1 MTIKEKTGRRIGDLL
16 AEGESP
22 DGLYAALRAAF
33 ERDRKAVATAAQAT
47 ALRNQW
53 LGRRSGLLAA
63 ANERWLRAAPREL
76 KPTVG
81 RLQNL
86 LRRDLQKAVKKA
98 AQKAAKSVPLTAN
111 WKGGKATGGDV
122 IVTVR
127 DRDLTL
133 PGPERTLGAVHPV
146 RRALEEVLDI
156 FRPLGYCV
164 VEGPEIESFFYNFEA
179 LNFPPDHPA
188 VDEMDT
194 LFLGEKALLR
204 THTSP
209 CQIRIMEARTPPL
222 RYVVHGKVYRNDTPD
237 ATHSPMFHQLE
248 MFAVDTDITLGD
260 LKGTLE
266 YFARRFFGPQTEAR
280 FRPSYFPF
288 TEPSAE
294 VDITCPF
301 CSGDGCRICK
311 QTGFIEV
318 LGCGMIDP
326 NVLRNAGLDPERYQ
340 GFAAGFGLD
349 RFAMLKYGIDDIL
362 KLYQGDVR
370 FLRQFR

>member
-1 MTIKEKTGRRIGDLL
+1 MSIKEKTGRPIGDLL
-16 AEGESP
+16 AEGNSP

-33 ERDRKAVATAAQAT
+33 EADRQAASTARDIRS
-47 ALRNQW
+47 LRNHW
-53 LGRRSGLLAA
+53 LGRRNGVLSA
-63 ANERWLRAAPREL
+63 ANEHWLKGAPREL
-76 KPTVG
+76 KPTIG
-81 RLQNL
+81 RLQNI
-86 LRRDLQKAVKKA
+86 LRGQLTAAVKA
-98 AQKAAKSVPLTAN
+98 AAETVSAPAAKDSGL
-111 WKGGKATGGDV
+111 DV
-122 IVTVR
+122 
-127 DRDLTL
+127 TL
-133 PGPERTLGAVHPV
+133 PGQERVLGAIHPV
-146 RRALEEVLDI
+146 RRALEEVLGI
-156 FRPLGYCV
+156 FRPLGYSAW
-164 VEGPEIESFFYNFEA
+164 EGPEIESFFYNFEA
-179 LNFPPDHPA
+179 LNFPADHPA

-194 LFLGEKALLR
+194 LFLEDRVLLR

-209 CQIRIMEARTPPL
+209 CQIRIMEAETPPL

-248 MFAVDTDITLGD
+248 MFAVDTNITFGD
-260 LKGTLE
+260 LKGTLQH
-266 YFARRFFGPQTEAR
+266 FVQRFFGPNTKAR

-301 CSGDGCRICK
+301 CRGDGCRVCK

-326 NVLRNAGLDPERYQ
+326 NVLRNSGLDPERYQ

-362 KLYQGDVR
+362 MMYQGDVR

>member
-1 MTIKEKTGRRIGDLL
+1 MALGDT
-16 AEGESP
+16 P
-22 DGLYAALRAAF
+22 DGLYGALREAF
-33 ERDRKAVATAAQAT
+33 ESEMEAATAPELGS
-47 ALRNQW
+47 LRNRW

-63 ANERWLRAAPREL
+63 TNENWLKAAPREL
-76 KPTVG
+76 KPVVG
-81 RLQNL
+81 RLQNA
-86 LRRDLQKAVKKA
+86 LRRHTDGALKTAAKA
-98 AQKAAKSVPLTAN
+98 AAAPARRTPGV
-111 WKGGKATGGDV
+111 
-122 IVTVR
+122 
-127 DRDLTL
+127 DRTL
-133 PGPERTLGAVHPV
+133 PGPARPFGAVHPV
-146 RRALEEVLDI
+146 RRALEDVLRI
-156 FRPLGYCV
+156 FRPLGYNV
-164 VEGPEIESFFYNFEA
+164 VEGPEIETFFYNFEA

-194 LFLGEKALLR
+194 LFLKDGMLLR

-209 CQIRIMEARTPPL
+209 CQVRVMESSRPPL
-222 RYVVHGKVYRNDTPD
+222 RCVVHGKVYRNDTPD

-248 MFAVDTDITLGD
+248 MFAVDETITFAD

-266 YFARRFFGPQTEAR
+266 HFVRNFFGPGTKAR

-301 CSGDGCRICK
+301 CTGAGCRICK
-311 QTGFIEV
+311 HTAFIEV

-326 NVLRNAGLDPERYQ
+326 EVLRHSGLDPERYR

-362 KLYQGDVR
+362 LMYQGDTR
-370 FLRQFR
+370 FLAQFR

>member
-1 MTIKEKTGRRIGDLL
+1 MGQPRSLIPARGAQGGVSVRGKLERPIADLVAAGD
-16 AEGESP
+16 SP
-22 DGLYAALRAAF
+22 EGLYAELRAAF
-33 ERDRKAVATAAQAT
+33 EQDCVAATTDERARALRDR
-47 ALRNQW
+47 W
-53 LGRRSGLLAA
+53 LGRRNGLLAA
-63 ANERWLRAAPREL
+63 ANERWLKPAPRAL
-76 KPTVG
+76 KPAVG
-81 RLQNL
+81 RLQNV
-86 LRRDLQKAVKKA
+86 LRRDVEAAVKRA
-98 AQKAAKSVPLTAN
+98 ARDVAVRVAAGPGL
-111 WKGGKATGGDV
+111 DP
-122 IVTVR
+122 
-127 DRDLTL
+127 TL
-133 PGPERTLGAVHPV
+133 PGPPRDLGAVHPI
-146 RRALEEVLDI
+146 RMALEEVLEV
-156 FRPLGYCV
+156 FRPLGYSV
-164 VEGPEIESFFYNFEA
+164 AEGPEIESYFYNFEA

-194 LFLGEKALLR
+194 LFVEGGGLLR

-209 CQIRIMEARTPPL
+209 CQIRVMESRRPPM

-248 MFAVDTDITLGD
+248 MFAVDTHITLGD

-266 YFARRFFGPQTEAR
+266 HFVRRFFGPRTEAR

-301 CSGDGCRICK
+301 CAGGGCRICK
-311 QTGFIEV
+311 ETGFIEV

-326 NVLRNAGLDPERYQ
+326 EVLRNAGIDPQRHQ

-349 RFAMLKYGIDDIL
+349 RFAMLKYGIDDIQL
-362 KLYQGDVR
+362 MYQGDSR

>member
-1 MTIKEKTGRRIGDLL
+1 MSIEHKTGRLISELIGT
-16 AEGESP
+16 GEVP
-22 DGLYAALRAAF
+22 EQLYAELRAAF
-33 ERDRKAVATAAQAT
+33 EREFSAVSNPQQGQ
-47 ALRNQW
+47 ALRDRW
-53 LGRRSGLLAA
+53 LGRRSGLLSAT
-63 ANERWLRAAPREL
+63 NEHWLQAAPREL
-76 KPTVG
+76 KPVIG
-81 RLQNL
+81 KLQNL
-86 LRRDLQKAVKKA
+86 LRRDLDAAVKA
-98 AQKAAKSVPLTAN
+98 AVGAAGREQAQGEP
-111 WKGGKATGGDV
+111 
-122 IVTVR
+122 
-127 DRDLTL
+127 DLDTTL
-133 PGPERTLGAVHPV
+133 PAPERTPGAVHPV
-146 RRALEEVLDI
+146 RLALEEVLDI
-156 FRPLGYCV
+156 FRPLGYSV
-164 VEGPEIESFFYNFEA
+164 AEGPEIETFFYNFEA

-194 LFLGEKALLR
+194 LFLADGALLR

-209 CQIRIMEARTPPL
+209 CQIRIMESHGPPL

-248 MFAVDTDITLGD
+248 MFAVDASITFGD

-266 YFARRFFGPQTEAR
+266 HFVRCFFGPHTKAR
-280 FRPSYFPF
+280 FRPSFFPF

-301 CSGDGCRICK
+301 CTGSGCRICK

-326 NVLRNAGLDPERYQ
+326 NVLRNAGLDPQRYQ

-349 RFAMLKYGIDDIL
+349 RFAMLKYSIDDIL
-362 KLYQGDVR
+362 LMYQGDSR

>member
-1 MTIKEKTGRRIGDLL
+1 MSIEEQTARPIADLL
-16 AEGESP
+16 AGGESP
-22 DGLYAALRAAF
+22 DELYAALRSQFETERAATATAD
-33 ERDRKAVATAAQAT
+33 EARLLRDR
-47 ALRNQW
+47 W
-53 LGRRSGLLAA
+53 LGRKNGLLAA
-63 ANERWLRAAPREL
+63 TNENWLKAADRPL

-81 RLQNL
+81 KLQNL
-86 LRRDLQKAVKKA
+86 VRKDIEAGVEATLAGVEKRKA
-98 AQKAAKSVPLTAN
+98 AASAVDT
-111 WKGGKATGGDV
+111 
-122 IVTVR
+122 
-127 DRDLTL
+127 TL
-133 PGPERTLGAVHPV
+133 PGPRRGLGAVHPV
-146 RRALEEVLDI
+146 RMALEEVLDI
-156 FRPLGYCV
+156 FRPLGYAV
-164 VEGPEIESFFYNFEA
+164 EEGPEIETFFYNFEA

-194 LFLGEKALLR
+194 LFVDDGEGSLLR

-209 CQIRIMEARTPPL
+209 NQIRIMEANQPPL

-248 MFAVDTDITLGD
+248 MFAVDEDITFGD

-266 YFARRFFGPQTEAR
+266 HFVQRFFGKQTKAR

-301 CSGDGCRICK
+301 CKGSGCRICK
-311 QTGFIEV
+311 MTGFIEV

-326 NVLRNAGLDPERYQ
+326 YVLRNAGLDERKYQ

-362 KLYQGDVR
+362 LMYQGDVR
-370 FLRQFR
+370 FLGQFR

>member
-1 MTIKEKTGRRIGDLL
+1 MAIDEKAARPLGDLL
-16 AEGESP
+16 EAGDSVER
-22 DGLYAALRAAF
+22 LYEEVRAAF
-33 ERDRKAVATAAQAT
+33 EAERGAAASPDQVRVLRDR
-47 ALRNQW
+47 W
-53 LGRRSGLLAA
+53 LGRKNGLLAIL
-63 ANERWLRAAPREL
+63 NDNWLKSVAREY
-76 KPTVG
+76 KPLVG
-81 RLQNL
+81 KLQN
-86 LRRDLQKAVKKA
+86 QTKKTIEAAVKA
-98 AQKAAKSVPLTAN
+98 AADSTRNSVQKKDLV
-111 WKGGKATGGDV
+111 DV
-122 IVTVR
+122 
-127 DRDLTL
+127 TL
-133 PGPERTLGAVHPV
+133 PGPARSIGARHPV
-146 RRALEEVLDI
+146 RLVLEEILDI
-156 FRPLGYCV
+156 FKGMGYSGA
-164 VEGPEIESFFYNFEA
+164 EGPEIENFFYNFEA

-194 LFLGEKALLR
+194 LFIADDVLLR

-209 CQIRIMEARTPPL
+209 NQIRIMESRTPPL

-248 MFAVDTDITLGD
+248 LFAVDTNITFGD

-266 YFARRFFGPQTEAR
+266 CFVQRFFGEHTKTR

-301 CSGDGCRICK
+301 CAGLGCRICK

-326 NVLRNAGLDPERYQ
+326 HVLKAAKLDPEKYQ

-349 RFAMLKYGIDDIL
+349 RFAMLKYDINDIPL
-362 KLYQGDVR
+362 MFQGDVR

>member
-1 MTIKEKTGRRIGDLL
+1 M
-16 AEGESP
+16 
-22 DGLYAALRAAF
+22 
-33 ERDRKAVATAAQAT
+33 
-47 ALRNQW
+47 RNRW

-63 ANERWLRAAPREL
+63 ANENWLKAAPREL

-81 RLQNL
+81 RLQNA
-86 LRRDLQKAVKKA
+86 LRRHAGKALKA
-98 AQKAAKSVPLTAN
+98 AAKAAKAPKRRSAAV
-111 WKGGKATGGDV
+111 
-122 IVTVR
+122 
-127 DRDLTL
+127 DRTL
-133 PGPERTLGAVHPV
+133 PGPVRHMGAVHPI
-146 RRALEEVLDI
+146 RRALEDVLRI
-156 FRPLGYCV
+156 FRPLGYTV
-164 VEGPEIESFFYNFEA
+164 AEGPEIETFFYNFEA

-194 LFLGEKALLR
+194 LFLRDGMLLR

-209 CQIRIMEARTPPL
+209 CQVRIMEARRPPL

-248 MFAVDTDITLGD
+248 MFAVDEGITFGD

-266 YFARRFFGPQTEAR
+266 HFVRNFFGPSTQAR

-301 CSGDGCRICK
+301 CSGRICK

-326 NVLRNAGLDPERYQ
+326 EVLRHSGLDPRRYR

-362 KLYQGDVR
+362 LMYQGDAR
-370 FLRQFR
+370 FLARFR

>member
-1 MTIKEKTGRRIGDLL
+1 MQ
-16 AEGESP
+16 S
-22 DGLYAALRAAF
+22 LRHH
-33 ERDRKAVATAAQAT
+33 
-47 ALRNQW
+47 W
-53 LGRRSGLLAA
+53 LGRRNGLLAV
-63 ANERWLRAAPREL
+63 ANKHWLKAAPQEL
-76 KPTVG
+76 KPKVG
-81 RLQNL
+81 KLQNL
-86 LRRDLQKAVKKA
+86 LRGQLTAAVKDA
-98 AQKAAKSVPLTAN
+98 VRTTSAPAAK
-111 WKGGKATGGDV
+111 DV
-122 IVTVR
+122 SLDV
-127 DRDLTL
+127 TL
-133 PGPERTLGAVHPV
+133 PGQERVLGAVHPV
-146 RRALEEVLDI
+146 RRALEEVLEI
-156 FRPLGYCV
+156 FRPLGYSAW
-164 VEGPEIESFFYNFEA
+164 EGPEIESFFYNFEA
-179 LNFPPDHPA
+179 LNFPADHPA

-194 LFLGEKALLR
+194 LFLEDEVLLR

-209 CQIRIMEARTPPL
+209 CQIRIMEAQAPPL

-248 MFAVDTDITLGD
+248 MFAVDTNITFGD
-260 LKGTLE
+260 LKGTLQHFVE
-266 YFARRFFGPQTEAR
+266 RFFGPRTKAR

-301 CSGDGCRICK
+301 CNGNGCRICK

-326 NVLRNAGLDPERYQ
+326 NVLRNSGLDPDRYQ

-362 KLYQGDVR
+362 MMYQGDVR

>member
-1 MTIKEKTGRRIGDLL
+1 MSIENKTGRPIAVLLSEGD
-16 AEGESP
+16 SP
-22 DGLYAALRAAF
+22 DQLYASLRETFGKDCAAVAGQDQAQALR
-33 ERDRKAVATAAQAT
+33 DR
-47 ALRNQW
+47 W
-53 LGRRSGLLAA
+53 LGRRSGLLTA
-63 ANERWLRAAPREL
+63 ANENWLKAAPREL
-76 KPTVG
+76 KPVIG
-81 RLQNL
+81 KLQNL
-86 LRRDLQKAVKKA
+86 LRRDVDAAVKA
-98 AQKAAKSVPLTAN
+98 AAASA
-111 WKGGKATGGDV
+111 AAR
-122 IVTVR
+122 TV
-127 DRDLTL
+127 DAAPGLDATL
-133 PGPERTLGAVHPV
+133 PGLERTLGAIHPV
-146 RRALEEVLDI
+146 RLALEEVLHI
-156 FRPLGYCV
+156 FRPLGYTV
-164 VEGPEIESFFYNFEA
+164 AEGPEIETFFYNFEA

-194 LFLGEKALLR
+194 LFLQDKILLR

-209 CQIRIMEARTPPL
+209 CQIRIMESERPPL

-248 MFAVDTDITLGD
+248 MFAVDTGITFGD

-266 YFARRFFGPQTEAR
+266 HFVRNFFGPETKAR

-301 CSGDGCRICK
+301 CTGSGCRICK

-326 NVLRNAGLDPERYQ
+326 NVFCNAGLDPQRYQ

-362 KLYQGDVR
+362 LMYQGDTR

>member
-1 MTIKEKTGRRIGDLL
+1 MPIREKTQRAISELL
-16 AEGESP
+16 AEGDSP
-22 DGLYAALRAAF
+22 EPLYADLRAAF
-33 ERDRKAVATAAQAT
+33 DEERAQAATAAQAQ
-47 ALRNQW
+47 ALRDRW
-53 LGRRSGLLAA
+53 AGRRSGILAA
-63 ANERWLRAAPREL
+63 TNENWLKAAPREL
-76 KPTVG
+76 KPVVG

-86 LRRDLQKAVKKA
+86 FKRDIEKALAEALREA
-98 AQKAAKSVPLTAN
+98 AAPKDAEPALDP
-111 WKGGKATGGDV
+111 
-122 IVTVR
+122 
-127 DRDLTL
+127 TL
-133 PGPERTLGAVHPV
+133 PGQERVQGAVHPI
-146 RRALEEVLDI
+146 RLALEEVLDI
-156 FRPLGYCV
+156 FRPLGYTV
-164 VEGPEIESFFYNFEA
+164 AEGPEIETFFYNFEA

-194 LFLGEKALLR
+194 LFLAGDDGRLLR

-209 CQIRIMEARTPPL
+209 CQIRVMESQPPPL
-222 RYVVHGKVYRNDTPD
+222 RCVVHGKVYRNDTPD

-248 MFAVDTDITLGD
+248 MFAVDTGITFGD

-266 YFARRFFGPQTEAR
+266 YFVQRFFGPRTKAR

-301 CSGDGCRICK
+301 CGGKGCRICK

-326 NVLRNAGLDPERYQ
+326 NVLRNAGLDPARHQ

-362 KLYQGDVR
+362 LMYQGDTR

>member
-1 MTIKEKTGRRIGDLL
+1 MFDRCGTTGWGRR
-16 AEGESP
+16 
-22 DGLYAALRAAF
+22 
-33 ERDRKAVATAAQAT
+33 
-47 ALRNQW
+47 N
-53 LGRRSGLLAA
+53 GLLAL
-63 ANERWLRAAPREL
+63 ANEHWLKAAPREL

-81 RLQNL
+81 KLQNL
-86 LRRDLQKAVKKA
+86 LRGQLTAAVKDA
-98 AQKAAKSVPLTAN
+98 VRTASGPTAKEVSL
-111 WKGGKATGGDV
+111 DV
-122 IVTVR
+122 
-127 DRDLTL
+127 TL
-133 PGPERTLGAVHPV
+133 PGPERVLGAVHPV
-146 RRALEEVLDI
+146 RRALEEVLEI
-156 FRPLGYCV
+156 FRPLGYSV
-164 VEGPEIESFFYNFEA
+164 WEGPEIESFFYNFEA
-179 LNFPPDHPA
+179 LNFPADHPA

-194 LFLGEKALLR
+194 LFLEDEVLLR

-209 CQIRIMEARTPPL
+209 CQIRIMEAQAPPL

-248 MFAVDTDITLGD
+248 MFAVDTNITFGD
-260 LKGTLE
+260 LKGTLQHFVE
-266 YFARRFFGPQTEAR
+266 RFFGPKTKAR

-301 CSGDGCRICK
+301 CNGKGCRICK

-326 NVLRNAGLDPERYQ
+326 NVLRNSGLDPDRYQ

-362 KLYQGDVR
+362 MMYQGDVR

>member
-1 MTIKEKTGRRIGDLL
+1 MSIAGRTGRPIADLI
-16 AEGESP
+16 AEGETP
-22 DGLYAALRAAF
+22 DGLYGELRAAF
-33 ERDRKAVATAAQAT
+33 GSELAQVSDQHGAKALRDR
-47 ALRNQW
+47 W
-53 LGRRSGLLAA
+53 LGRKSGLLAA
-63 ANERWLRAAPREL
+63 ANDNWLKAAPREL
-76 KPTVG
+76 KPAVG
-81 RLQNL
+81 RLQNE
-86 LRRDLQKAVKKA
+86 LRRELESALKKA
-98 AQKAAKSVPLTAN
+98 ASDAGSGKAAEPGL
-111 WKGGKATGGDV
+111 DP
-122 IVTVR
+122 
-127 DRDLTL
+127 TL
-133 PGPERTLGAVHPV
+133 PGPERVLGAVHPV
-146 RRALEEVLDI
+146 RMALEEVLDI
-156 FRPLGYCV
+156 FRPLGYSV
-164 VEGPEIESFFYNFEA
+164 AEGPEIETFFYNFEA

-194 LFLGEKALLR
+194 LFLREEGLLR

-209 CQIRIMEARTPPL
+209 CQIRILESQPPPL

-248 MFAVDTDITLGD
+248 MFAVDTDLTLGD

-266 YFARRFFGPQTEAR
+266 HFVRRFFGPRTKAR

-301 CSGDGCRICK
+301 CEGSGCRICK

-326 NVLRNAGLDPERYQ
+326 HVLRNAGLDPDRQQ

-362 KLYQGDVR
+362 MMYQGDAR

>member
-1 MTIKEKTGRRIGDLL
+1 MAIDEKAARPLSDLL
-16 AEGESP
+16 QAGDSVERLYEEVRSAFEAERGATASA
-22 DGLYAALRAAF
+22 DQVRALR
-33 ERDRKAVATAAQAT
+33 DR
-47 ALRNQW
+47 W
-53 LGRRSGLLAA
+53 LGRKNGLLTAL
-63 ANERWLRAAPREL
+63 NDNWLKTVPREY

-81 RLQNL
+81 KLQN
-86 LRRDLQKAVKKA
+86 RTKKAIEAAVKTA
-98 AQKAAKSVPLTAN
+98 AASARDGAAKKDLL
-111 WKGGKATGGDV
+111 DV
-122 IVTVR
+122 
-127 DRDLTL
+127 TL
-133 PGPERTLGAVHPV
+133 PGPVRSIGARHPV
-146 RRALEEVLDI
+146 RLVLEETLDI
-156 FRPLGYCV
+156 FKGLGYSGA
-164 VEGPEIESFFYNFEA
+164 EGPEIETFFYNFEA
-179 LNFPPDHPA
+179 LNFPADHPA

-194 LFLGEKALLR
+194 LFLEDRVLLR

-209 CQIRIMEARTPPL
+209 NQIRIMESRTPPL
-222 RYVVHGKVYRNDTPD
+222 RYVVYGKVYRNDTPD

-248 MFAVDTDITLGD
+248 LFAVDTNITFGD

-266 YFARRFFGPQTEAR
+266 YFLKRFFGEHTRTR

-301 CSGDGCRICK
+301 CSGLGCRICK

-326 NVLRNAGLDPERYQ
+326 NVLQAAKLDPEKYQ

-349 RFAMLKYGIDDIL
+349 RFAMLKYDIDDIPL
-362 KLYQGDVR
+362 MFQGDAR

>member
-1 MTIKEKTGRRIGDLL
+1 MSIEDKTGRRIGDLL
-16 AEGESP
+16 SDGESP
-22 DGLYAALRAAF
+22 EGLYGALRAAF
-33 ERDRKAVATAAQAT
+33 AAELEAVGSPEQTP
-47 ALRNQW
+47 ALRVRW
-53 LGRRSGLLAA
+53 LGRRNGLLAA
-63 ANERWLRAAPREL
+63 ANEHWLKAAPRSL

-86 LRRDLQKAVKKA
+86 LRKDVQA
-98 AQKAAKSVPLTAN
+98 AIREAARAAARPAAAAPGL
-111 WKGGKATGGDV
+111 DV
-122 IVTVR
+122 
-127 DRDLTL
+127 TL
-133 PGPERTLGAVHPV
+133 PGGERVLGAVHPV
-146 RRALEEVLDI
+146 RQALEEVLEI
-156 FRPLGYCV
+156 LRPLGYSIA
-164 VEGPEIESFFYNFEA
+164 EGPEIESFFYNFEA
-179 LNFPPDHPA
+179 LNFPHDHPA

-194 LFLGEKALLR
+194 LFLRNDVLLR

-209 CQIRIMEARTPPL
+209 NQVRIMETERPPL

-248 MFAVDTDITLGD
+248 VFAVDTGITFGD

-266 YFARRFFGPQTEAR
+266 HFAREFFGPSTEAR
-280 FRPSYFPF
+280 FRPSFFPF

-301 CSGDGCRICK
+301 CGGDGCRICK

-326 NVLRNAGLDPERYQ
+326 AVLSNSGLDPEVYQ

-349 RFAMLKYGIDDIL
+349 RFAMLKYGIDDISRM
-362 KLYQGDVR
+362 YNGDTR
-370 FLRQFR
+370 FLGQFR

>member
-1 MTIKEKTGRRIGDLL
+1 MAIDEKAARPLGELL
-16 AEGESP
+16 EAGESVEQ
-22 DGLYAALRAAF
+22 LYAEVQAAF
-33 ERDRKAVATAAQAT
+33 EAERAAAVSSEQAR
-47 ALRNQW
+47 ALRNRW
-53 LGRRSGLLAA
+53 LGRKNGLIAALNENWLKTVPREYKPAVGKLQNQTKKAVEAAVEAA
-63 ANERWLRAAPREL
+63 AAGARA
-76 KPTVG
+76 G
-81 RLQNL
+81 
-86 LRRDLQKAVKKA
+86 
-98 AQKAAKSVPLTAN
+98 AAKKDPL
-111 WKGGKATGGDV
+111 DV
-122 IVTVR
+122 
-127 DRDLTL
+127 TL
-133 PGPERTLGAVHPV
+133 PGPPRSIGARHPV
-146 RRALEEVLDI
+146 RLALEETLDI
-156 FRPLGYCV
+156 FKGLGYSCA
-164 VEGPEIESFFYNFEA
+164 EGPEIETFFYNFEA

-194 LFLGEKALLR
+194 LFLEDRVLLR

-209 CQIRIMEARTPPL
+209 NQIRIMESQPPPL

-248 MFAVDTDITLGD
+248 LFAVDTNIAFGD
-260 LKGTLE
+260 LKGTLD
-266 YFARRFFGPQTEAR
+266 YFVKRFFGEQTKTR

-301 CSGDGCRICK
+301 CSGPGCRICK

-326 NVLRNAGLDPERYQ
+326 NVFRAAKLDPEKYQ

-349 RFAMLKYGIDDIL
+349 RFAMLKYDIDDIPL
-362 KLYQGDVR
+362 MFQGDVR

>member
-1 MTIKEKTGRRIGDLL
+1 MSIEDKTARPISGLL
-16 AEGESP
+16 AEGGSP
-22 DGLYAALRAAF
+22 EGLYAALRSGF
-33 ERDRKAVATAAQAT
+33 EAERQAVSGQQQARALRDR
-47 ALRNQW
+47 W
-53 LGRRSGLLAA
+53 LGRRNGLLTA
-63 ANERWLRAAPREL
+63 ANRNWLKAAPRQL

-81 RLQNL
+81 RLQNVF
-86 LRRDLQKAVKKA
+86 RREVQAAVKDVAKA
-98 AQKAAKSVPLTAN
+98 AAKPAARAPGL
-111 WKGGKATGGDV
+111 DV
-122 IVTVR
+122 
-127 DRDLTL
+127 TL
-133 PGPERTLGAVHPV
+133 PGQERALGAVHPV
-146 RRALEEVLDI
+146 RLALEELLDI
-156 FRPLGYCV
+156 FRPLGYSV
-164 VEGPEIESFFYNFEA
+164 AEGPEIESFFYNFEA

-194 LFLGEKALLR
+194 LFLEDRVLLR

-209 CQIRIMEARTPPL
+209 CQIRIMEAENPPL
-222 RYVVHGKVYRNDTPD
+222 RYAIHGKVYRNDTPD

-248 MFAVDTDITLGD
+248 IFAVDTNITFGD

-266 YFARRFFGPQTEAR
+266 YFAQRFFGPQTKAR

-326 NVLRNAGLDPERYQ
+326 NVLRYAGLDPERYQ
-340 GFAAGFGLD
+340 GFAAGIGVD
-349 RFAMLKYGIDDIL
+349 RFAMLKYGIDDIPMM
-362 KLYQGDVR
+362 YRGDVR